1 MANGMMN
8 DNRPDQPATG
18 GTVEQFEGLSE
29 SLFEILWHRRWTVLV
44 ASVVALAGGFC
55 YIQRATPLFQST
67 SRVYVEQS
75 TPKIFR
81 EMDEGMLS
89 RSTNYLYTQAEL
101 LNSTPILAEALKT
114 GSLDRLKTFAAASN
128 KTMALRRG
136 LETAVGKKDELI
148 SVSYKSPYPEEAA
161 HIVNTVV
168 DAYVTFHGQRKR
180 NTSGELLR
188 ILTQEKTTRDKELT
202 DKLQAMMGFKQK
214 SENLAFGTNQDSNVI
229 LRNLERLST
238 VLTEAQLATLE
249 SKSFCTVAQKME
261 ADPEGLRQFVR
272 AQRTR
277 NVYVSTDEASAL
289 RSELLRL
296 QRDRADSLNQLKS
309 DAPAIAAQDAEVDR
323 VQKQIAELDKAFA
336 KSQLA
341 VAEQEYQANVE
352 KEKELAK
359 YFEQQR
365 QQAVQLN
372 NDVAEY
378 TVLQSGYEQT
388 KKLCDIL
395 DDRIKELSVIEE
407 TGALNITVLETA
419 EPASSPCEPQKAKTM
434 AMALALGLFA
444 GVGLA
449 LLCEW
454 KDQRLRSTEEISAL
468 LGLPVLGAIPSISS
482 LKHASRALDQKT
494 KLDSNSHEAEAFRT
508 LRTAVFFGAAK
519 GEAKKILVTSPAP
532 GEGKST
538 VTSNLG
544 IAIAQAGQ
552 KVLIIDAD
560 LRKPMQHR
568 IFDLDRQAKGLSA
581 VLAGQMSLEDAIE
594 HTSVENLDVLTCGP
608 DVPNPAEML
617 NSEGFSRILE
627 QVAAGYDRILIDS
640 PPVTAVTDPLI
651 LAAQTDV
658 TILVLQAEVSTRRVS
673 MQAREAL
680 ASVGARVLGVAVN
693 NVRHK
698 AGRYG
703 YYSGYGYYYSYGGN
717 GRDTKKRTESVS
729 EKGSEVPAGVA
740 LPEGGN
746 GADHEAE
753 DRTNVTT
760 RLAGLWKGRPSRA
773 SRPSGGQRPKR
784 DDA

>member
-8 DNRPDQPATG
+8 DNIPDQPATG
-18 GTVEQFEGLSE
+18 GAAEQFEGLSE
-29 SLFEILWHRRWTVLV
+29 SLFEILWRRRWTVLL

-55 YIQRATPLFQST
+55 YIQRATPLFKST

-81 EMDEGMLS
+81 DMDEGMLS

-101 LNSTPILAEALKT
+101 LDSTPILAEAMKT
-114 GSLDRLKTFAAASN
+114 GELDRLKTFVHASN
-128 KTMALRRG
+128 KTMALRKG
-136 LETAVGKKDELI
+136 LETAVGKKDELL
-148 SVSYKSPYPEEAA
+148 SVSFKSPYPEEAA

-180 NTSGELLR
+180 NTSGELLK
-188 ILTQEKTTRDKELT
+188 ILTQEKTTRDKELSE
-202 DKLQAMMGFKQK
+202 KLQAMMDFKQK
-214 SENLAFGTNQDSNVI
+214 NEGLALGTGENNNVI
-229 LRNLERLST
+229 LQNLARLSA
-238 VLTEAQLATLE
+238 VLTEAQLATVE
-249 SKSFCTVAQKME
+249 SKSFYAVAQKME
-261 ADPEGLRQFVR
+261 ADPVGLRQFVE

-277 NVYVSTDEASAL
+277 NVYVSTDEATAL
-289 RSELLRL
+289 RSEFLRL
-296 QRDRADSLNQLKS
+296 QRDRADSLNQLKP
-309 DAPAIAAQDAEVDR
+309 DAPAIVAQDADIER
-323 VQKQIAELDKAFA
+323 VQKQIIDLDKEFA

-341 VAEQEYQANVE
+341 VAEQEYQANQE
-352 KEKELAK
+352 KEQELAK

-365 QQAVQLN
+365 QDAVQLN
-372 NDVAEY
+372 NQVAQY

-419 EPASSPCEPQKAKTM
+419 EPASAPCEPQKAKAM

-444 GVGLA
+444 GTGLA
-449 LLCEW
+449 LLREW

-468 LGLPVLGAIPSISS
+468 LGLPVLGAIPSVSS
-482 LKHASRALDQKT
+482 LKHGSEVLDQRT
-494 KLDSNSHEAEAFRT
+494 QLDSNSHEAEAFRT
-508 LRTAVFFGAAK
+508 LRTAVFFGVPK
-519 GEAKKILVTSPAP
+519 DEARKILVTSPAP

-538 VTSNLG
+538 VACNLG

-568 IFDLDRQAKGLSA
+568 IFGLDRQAKGLSA

-594 HTSVENLDVLTCGP
+594 HTAVENLDVLTSGP
-608 DVPNPAEML
+608 DVPNPAEIL
-617 NSEGFSRILE
+617 NSESFSRLLE
-627 QVAAGYDRILIDS
+627 KVAAAYDRVLIDS

-673 MQAREAL
+673 MQARAAL
-680 ASVGARVLGVAVN
+680 ASVDARVLGVAVN
-693 NVRHK
+693 NVLHRK
-698 AGRYG
+698 GRYG
-703 YYSGYGYYYSYGGN
+703 YYSGYGYYYYYYGHDGKEK
-717 GRDTKKRTESVS
+717 RKKSSPASEDRPPTPAVVS
-729 EKGSEVPAGVA
+729 SS
-740 LPEGGN
+740 EGGN
-746 GADHEAE
+746 GADREPVE
-753 DRTNVTT
+753 GGPNVAT
-760 RLAGLWKGRPSRA
+760 RLAGLWRGR
-773 SRPSGGQRPKR
+773 GQRAKR
-784 DDA
+784 DNK

>member
-1 MANGMMN
+1 MMN
-8 DNRPDQPATG
+8 DRGLDQPASG
-18 GTVEQFEGLSE
+18 GAAEQFEGLSE
-29 SLFEILWHRRWTVLV
+29 SLFEILWRRRWTVLV
-44 ASVVALAGGFC
+44 AGVVALAGGFC

-101 LNSTPILAEALKT
+101 LNSTPILAEAMKA
-114 GSLDRLKTFAAASN
+114 GSLDRLKTFDAASN

-148 SVSYKSPYPEEAA
+148 SVSFKSPYPEEAA

-188 ILTQEKTTRDKELT
+188 ILTQEKTTRDKELN
-202 DKLQAMMGFKQK
+202 DKLQARMDFKQK
-214 SENLAFGTNQDSNVI
+214 SENLAFGTGEDNNVI

-238 VLTEAQLATLE
+238 VLTEAQLATVE

-261 ADPEGLRQFVR
+261 ADPEGLRQFVQ

-277 NVYVSTDEASAL
+277 SVYVSTDEASSL

-309 DAPAIAAQDAEVDR
+309 DAPAIAAQDAEIER
-323 VQKQIAELDKAFA
+323 VQKQIAELDKTFA

-341 VAEQEYQANVE
+341 VAQQEYQANLE
-352 KEKELAK
+352 KEQELAK

-372 NDVAEY
+372 NDVAQY
-378 TVLQSGYEQT
+378 TVLQSQYEQT

-419 EPASSPCEPQKAKTM
+419 ELASSPSEPQKTKTM

-444 GVGLA
+444 GIGLA
-449 LLCEW
+449 LLREW

-468 LGLPVLGAIPSISS
+468 LGLPVLGAIPTISE
-482 LKHASRALDQKT
+482 LKRGAGTTGKMIELSRD
-494 KLDSNSHEAEAFRT
+494 SHEAEAFRT
-508 LRTAVFFGAAK
+508 LRTAVFFGVPK
-519 GEAKKILVTSPAP
+519 EEARKILITSPAP

-538 VTSNLG
+538 VASNLA

-552 KVLIIDAD
+552 RVLVIDAD
-560 LRKPMQHR
+560 LRWPTQHR
-568 IFDLDRQAKGLSA
+568 IFGLDRQAKGLSA
-581 VLAGQMSLEDAIE
+581 VLAGQMSLEDAIA
-594 HTSVENLDVLTCGP
+594 HTSLENLDILASGP
-608 DVPNPAEML
+608 DVPNPAELL
-617 NSEGFSRILE
+617 NSESFARLLE
-627 QVAAGYDRILIDS
+627 KLAAAYDRVLIDS

-680 ASVGARVLGVAVN
+680 ASVDARVLGVAVN
-693 NVRHK
+693 NVPHK
-698 AGRYG
+698 KGRYG
-703 YYSGYGYYYSYGGN
+703 YYSGYGYYYYYYGHDGKDKRRKSSAVSEDTVPTPAVVSSSPGGN
-717 GRDTKKRTESVS
+717 GSQDE
-729 EKGSEVPAGVA
+729 P
-740 LPEGGN
+740 
-746 GADHEAE
+746 AE
-753 DRTNVTT
+753 DGPNVAT
-760 RLAGLWKGRPSRA
+760 RLAGLWKGR
-773 SRPSGGQRPKR
+773 GQRAKR
-784 DDA
+784 EDQ